1 MNRDLRRTL
10 SSSDQAATERPSAR
24 STPARRSSP
33 IRSRPALAAT
43 LVAAALFAASL
54 TALVATP
61 AGASAPARAAAAQ
74 KLQLR
79 HTSLGN
85 ILVDA
90 SGFTVYHFSK
100 DTSAQNTCMSN
111 RECNATWPA
120 LTSSGRPTAGPGVK
134 SSLISTIAIAGG
146 KRQVT
151 YAGHPLYVYEPAS
164 ERGETGYVGVRQFGG
179 TWYGLSAS
187 GGNVK

>member
-1 MNRDLRRTL
+1 MNRKLRFTP
-10 SSSDQAATERPSAR
+10 DQTDAGTPRRKSARAR
-24 STPARRSSP
+24 ST
-33 IRSRPALAAT
+33 LAAT
-43 LVAAALFAASL
+43 LLAAALFAASL
-54 TALVATP
+54 TAIAAVP
-61 AGASAPARAAAAQ
+61 AGASAPAHAAGAQ

-79 HTSLGN
+79 HTSLGS

-90 SGFTVYHFSK
+90 SGFTLYHFSK
-100 DTSAQNTCMSN
+100 DTSAKNTCMSN
-111 RECNATWPA
+111 RECGATWPA

-134 SSLISTIAIAGG
+134 ASLISTIALPGG

-151 YAGHPLYVYEPAS
+151 YAGHPLYTYEPAG
-164 ERGETGYVGVRQFGG
+164 ERGETGYIGVRQFGG